1 MVQSGNDIDD
11 MLIFNLK
18 NWTGIYDGTPY
29 SDLDMDERSVLN
41 YLVDNNNTARIWAV
55 DDYMVP
61 SNAFLMLW
69 HTSPEP
75 TPTPGDGIAVSLTS
89 DIKPEI
95 SIEVTPSYVNFG
107 SLGPGE
113 ISSTHQILIKNNGSA
128 TLSVNAEVT
137 DTAQDLYVRGLQIN
151 NATWT
156 GYQVQLIPNA
166 TEEADLRLKV
176 PLDYSDEGEKE
187 GVLIFWAQQ
196 V

>member
-1 MVQSGNDIDD
+1 
-11 MLIFNLK
+11 
-18 NWTGIYDGTPY
+18 
-29 SDLDMDERSVLN
+29 
-41 YLVDNNNTARIWAV
+41 
-55 DDYMVP
+55 MVP
-61 SNAFLMLW
+61 SNAFLVLW

-95 SIEVTPSYVNFG
+95 SIEVTPSYLNFG

-113 ISSTHQILIKNNGSA
+113 ISPTHQIPIKNNGF
-128 TLSVNAEVT
+128 TTFNVTAEVT
-137 DTAQDLYVRGLQIN
+137 DTTQDLYVRGSQIN

-156 GYQVQLIPNA
+156 GYQIHLIPNA

-176 PLDYSDEGEKE
+176 PFDYSDEGEKE

>member
-1 MVQSGNDIDD
+1 
-11 MLIFNLK
+11 ML
-18 NWTGIYDGTPY
+18 
-29 SDLDMDERSVLN
+29 
-41 YLVDNNNTARIWAV
+41 
-55 DDYMVP
+55 P
-61 SNAFLMLW
+61 SNAFLVLW

-113 ISSTHQILIKNNGSA
+113 IRSTHQILIKNNGS
-128 TLSVNAEVT
+128 TTFNVTAEVT
-137 DTAQDLYVRGLQIN
+137 GTAQDLYVRGLQIN

-156 GYQVQLIPNA
+156 GYQTQLIPNG
-166 TEEADLRLKV
+166 TEDADLRLRV
-176 PLDYSDEGEKE
+176 PVDYSDEGEKE
-187 GVLIFWAQQ
+187 GVLMFWAQQ